1 MEHSHN
7 QDTMLSTMDGEESE
21 RSREMNVMLT
31 MFSKCKCA
39 IDRHQTQDHKQ
50 FKGYTNTSY

>member
-1 MEHSHN
+1 
-7 QDTMLSTMDGEESE
+7 MLSTMDGEESE
-21 RSREMNVMLT
+21 RSREMNVLHYVLQ
-31 MFSKCKCA
+31 CKCA